1 MRQTLDIH
9 DYYFGVIVA
18 TPEYLQS
25 PKRVRML
32 QGVNYD
38 PFSEISDEA
47 TLIFGVTTLLKKE
60 TRDGQCYY
68 IDQYNSRYKNELV
81 YQLHQPDK
89 FGIYLAYVKPFT
101 ECYEEEPTWYLEE
114 EITKGDLLFQIQ
126 EKHTYY
132 ISYSRLQ
139 NSEAIFTLN
148 SYEDFECDPVRQEY
162 LKQLLGE
169 EMYSRMTERNKEFV
183 KDMDIQ

>member
-9 DYYFGVIVA
+9 AYYLDVIVA

-47 TLIFGVTTLLKKE
+47 ALIFGVTTLLKKE
-60 TRDGQCYY
+60 TKDGCDIY
-68 IDQYNSRYKNELV
+68 IDQYNSRYKNELS
-81 YQLHQPDK
+81 YQLNSPNRL
-89 FGIYLAYVKPFT
+89 GIVLAYVKPFT
-101 ECYEEEPTWYLEE
+101 DYYTERPTWYLEE
-114 EITKGDLLFQIQ
+114 DIRTNNLLPQIY
-126 EKHTYY
+126 EEHTYY
-132 ISYSRLQ
+132 IGYSKLQ
-139 NSEAIFTLN
+139 NSEAIVTLEN
-148 SYEDFECDPVRQEY
+148 YEDAIQEEY
-162 LKQLLGE
+162 LIYLLGE